1 MKAKTRRKIEM
12 GQRALKFS
20 RAHPDASPGY
30 AAALA
35 RLEDRLTRAE
45 EVAEQQREGILHV
58 RAATVRKRDLRR
70 TIKLTHLDHL
80 ASVAQVAAHE
90 VPELAQLFTLPRQAN
105 PYLAFRT
112 AARGLA
118 AEAESR
124 KELLV
129 KHGLTDTVLTG
140 LAQALNEFD
149 AAVDQGAEGHS
160 AHVGAS
166 AELDAVGNEIVQVV
180 NVMAGTNRSR
190 FAHDPELLASWESV
204 SSVLATPRVDAKPTT
219 GAIPP
224 ASGDVRPAA

>member
-1 MKAKTRRKIEM
+1 MKGVSRRKIEM
-12 GQRALKFS
+12 GARALEFS

-30 AAALA
+30 TAALA
-35 RLEDRLTRAE
+35 RLEDRLNRAE
-45 EVAEQQREGILHV
+45 QVAEQQRLGILHV

-70 TIKLTHLDHL
+70 TIKRDHLDHL
-80 ASVAQVAAHE
+80 ASVAEVAAHE
-90 VPELAQLFTLPRQAN
+90 VPELAQLFTLPRLAN

-129 KHGLTDTVLTG
+129 KNGLTDTVLTG

-149 AAVDQGAEGHS
+149 AAVDQGAEGRA

-166 AELDAVGNEIVQVV
+166 AELDTLANEVVQVV
-180 NVMAGTNRSR
+180 NVMGGHNRIR
-190 FAHDPELLASWESV
+190 FAGNSDLLAAWESV
-204 SSVLATPRVDAKPTT
+204 SNVLATPRPDVKPKT
-219 GAIPP
+219 GATPP
-224 ASGDVRPAA
+224 AGGEVRPAA